1 MADNKSINNSKSQIL
16 DAALEVFVKKGYSET
31 RMDDIVDKSGLSK
44 GAIYHH
50 YDSKKNLFLALIDY
64 WEEYFFFKVF
74 FNKDVKSKKAE
85 DLLRDM
91 ATDIIETFKS
101 SKYILLAELEFW
113 SLANHDEDVRA
124 KTEALYM
131 KLMKLIRSIISK
143 GIKENDFKQLNVD
156 VAALSVMTSLQGVIW
171 FSIFKERFI
180 RSDTKNY
187 LVSRIIFGRN
197 SCSSTHHS
205 PS

>member
-1 MADNKSINNSKSQIL
+1 MNNKSTDNSKEQIL
-16 DAALEVFVKKGYSET
+16 EAAMKVFVKKGYSQT
-31 RMDDIVDKSGLSK
+31 RMEDIAELSGLSK

-50 YDSKKNLFLALIDY
+50 YDSKKSLFLALIDY

-171 FSIFKERFI
+171 FSIFKDTDKMISAEQYLNDVIEFI
-180 RSDTKNY
+180 IYGFKK
-187 LVSRIIFGRN
+187 
-197 SCSSTHHS
+197 
-205 PS
+205 

>member
-1 MADNKSINNSKSQIL
+1 MNNKSTDNSKEQIL
-16 DAALEVFVKKGYSET
+16 EAAMKVFVKNGYSQT
-31 RMDDIVDKSGLSK
+31 RMEDIAEMSGLSK

-50 YDSKKNLFLALIDY
+50 YDSKKSLFLALIDY

-91 ATDIIETFKS
+91 SKDIIETFKS

-143 GIKENDFKQLNVD
+143 GIKENDFKKLNVD

-171 FSIFKERFI
+171 FSIFKDKDKMISAEQYLSDVIEFI
-180 RSDTKNY
+180 IYGFKK
-187 LVSRIIFGRN
+187 
-197 SCSSTHHS
+197 
-205 PS
+205 

>member
-1 MADNKSINNSKSQIL
+1 MNNKSTDNSKEQIL
-16 DAALEVFVKKGYSET
+16 EAAMKVFVKNGYSQT
-31 RMDDIVDKSGLSK
+31 RMEDIAEVSGLSK

-50 YDSKKNLFLALIDY
+50 YDSKKSLFLSLIDY

-91 ATDIIETFKS
+91 AKDIIETFKS

-143 GIKENDFKQLNVD
+143 GIKENDFKKLNVD

-171 FSIFKERFI
+171 FSIFKDKDKMISAEQYLSDVIEFI
-180 RSDTKNY
+180 IYGFKK
-187 LVSRIIFGRN
+187 
-197 SCSSTHHS
+197 
-205 PS
+205 

>member
-1 MADNKSINNSKSQIL
+1 MNNKSTDNSKEQIL
-16 DAALEVFVKKGYSET
+16 EAAMKVFVKNGYSQT
-31 RMDDIVDKSGLSK
+31 RMEDIAEMSGLSK

-50 YDSKKNLFLALIDY
+50 YDSKKSLFLALIDY

-85 DLLRDM
+85 DLLRDI
-91 ATDIIETFKS
+91 AQDIIETFKS

-143 GIKENDFKQLNVD
+143 GIKENDFKHLNVD

-171 FSIFKERFI
+171 FSIFKDKDKMISAEEYLSDVIEFI
-180 RSDTKNY
+180 IYGFKK
-187 LVSRIIFGRN
+187 
-197 SCSSTHHS
+197 
-205 PS
+205 

>member
-1 MADNKSINNSKSQIL
+1 MNNKSTDNSKEQIL
-16 DAALEVFVKKGYSET
+16 EAAMKVFVKNGYSQT
-31 RMDDIVDKSGLSK
+31 RMEDIAEMSGLSK

-50 YDSKKNLFLALIDY
+50 YDSKKSLFLALIDY

-91 ATDIIETFKS
+91 AQDIIETFKS

-143 GIKENDFKQLNVD
+143 GIKENDFKHLNVD

-171 FSIFKERFI
+171 FSIFKDKDKMISAEEYLSDVIEFI
-180 RSDTKNY
+180 IYGFKK
-187 LVSRIIFGRN
+187 
-197 SCSSTHHS
+197 
-205 PS
+205 

>member
-1 MADNKSINNSKSQIL
+1 MNNKSTDNSKEQIL
-16 DAALEVFVKKGYSET
+16 EAAMKVFVKNGYSQT
-31 RMDDIVDKSGLSK
+31 RMEDIAEISGLSK

-50 YDSKKNLFLALIDY
+50 YDSKKSLFLALIDY

-91 ATDIIETFKS
+91 SKDIIETFKS

-143 GIKENDFKQLNVD
+143 GIKENDFKKLNVD

-171 FSIFKERFI
+171 FSIFKDKDKMISAEEYLSDVFEFI
-180 RSDTKNY
+180 IYGVKK
-187 LVSRIIFGRN
+187 
-197 SCSSTHHS
+197 
-205 PS
+205 

>member
-1 MADNKSINNSKSQIL
+1 MNNKSTDNSKEQIL
-16 DAALEVFVKKGYSET
+16 EAAMKVFVKKGYSQT
-31 RMDDIVDKSGLSK
+31 RMEDIAEISGLSK

-171 FSIFKERFI
+171 FSIFKDTDKMISAEQYLNDVIEFI
-180 RSDTKNY
+180 IYGFKK
-187 LVSRIIFGRN
+187 
-197 SCSSTHHS
+197 
-205 PS
+205 

>member
-1 MADNKSINNSKSQIL
+1 MNNKNRDKSKVQIL
-16 DAALEVFVKKGYSET
+16 EAAMKVFVKNGYAQT
-31 RMDDIVDKSGLSK
+31 RMKDIAEISGLSK

-171 FSIFKERFI
+171 FSIFKDTDKMISAEQYLNDVIEFI
-180 RSDTKNY
+180 IYGFKK
-187 LVSRIIFGRN
+187 
-197 SCSSTHHS
+197 
-205 PS
+205 

>member
-1 MADNKSINNSKSQIL
+1 MNNKSTDNSKEQIL
-16 DAALEVFVKKGYSET
+16 EAAMKVFVKRGYSQT
-31 RMDDIVDKSGLSK
+31 RMEDIAEISGLSK

-171 FSIFKERFI
+171 FSIFKDKDKMISAEQYLNDVIEFI
-180 RSDTKNY
+180 IYGFKK
-187 LVSRIIFGRN
+187 
-197 SCSSTHHS
+197 
-205 PS
+205 

>member
-1 MADNKSINNSKSQIL
+1 MKNKSTDNSKEQIL
-16 DAALEVFVKKGYSET
+16 EAAMKVFVKKGYSQT
-31 RMDDIVDKSGLSK
+31 RMEDIAEVSGLSK

-50 YDSKKNLFLALIDY
+50 YDSKKSLFLALIDY

-171 FSIFKERFI
+171 FSIFKDKDKMISAEQYLNDVIEFI
-180 RSDTKNY
+180 IYGFKK
-187 LVSRIIFGRN
+187 
-197 SCSSTHHS
+197 
-205 PS
+205 

>member
-1 MADNKSINNSKSQIL
+1 MEDIA
-16 DAALEVFVKKGYSET
+16 EV
-31 RMDDIVDKSGLSK
+31 SGLSK

-101 SKYILLAELEFW
+101 SKYILFAELEFW
-113 SLANHDEDVRA
+113 SLANHDEDIRS
-124 KTEALYM
+124 KTATLYV
-131 KLMKLIRSIISK
+131 KLLKLIKTIINK
-143 GIKENDFKQLNVD
+143 GIRENDFKRLNY
-156 VAALSVMTSLQGVIW
+156 
-171 FSIFKERFI
+171 RF
-180 RSDTKNY
+180 
-187 LVSRIIFGRN
+187 
-197 SCSSTHHS
+197 
-205 PS
+205 